1 MKLYISIIGI
11 LILVISASFGF
22 KYTREVETNTGYH
35 LFKIGRSK
43 DANEIIYD
51 INFDENG
58 KPVNS
63 DPLNI
68 YWVKKTKNNK
78 IEPLTWIQKKFAY
91 GIKILDPGIRN
102 NNEWH
107 FQFVS
112 YAKRTFKLKQTDG
125 NRYKVFTTLNEK
137 EIEVTRIFVQID
149 GGSFWVP
156 SISYVMLFG
165 IESSTNTKIA
175 EAIIP

>member
-1 MKLYISIIGI
+1 MKSRINITGL
-11 LILVISASFGF
+11 LILAIFTSFGF
-22 KYTREVETNTGYH
+22 KYSGEAETITGYH
-35 LFKIGRSK
+35 LFKIGRSR

-51 INFDENG
+51 INIDKNG

-78 IEPLTWIQKKFAY
+78 VEPLTWIQKKFAY
-91 GIKILDPGIRN
+91 GIKILDPESQN
-102 NNEWH
+102 NNEWN
-107 FQFVS
+107 FRFVS
-112 YAKRTFKLKQTDG
+112 YAKRTFKLKKTAG
-125 NRYKVFTTLNEK
+125 NRYKVFTTLKNK

-156 SISYVMLFG
+156 SITYVKLFG
-165 IESSTNTKIA
+165 IDTQSNTKIA
-175 EAIIP
+175 ETIIP